1 MRWMYNYWTAPARI
15 KCQKRMRGQIQ
26 YRKCAK
32 SKRMDYIHPKVVKKK
47 TTCIFFFS
55 CLLIFSNSSPSCRF
69 SNDNEPFLEPFF

>member
-26 YRKCAK
+26 YRKCGK

-47 TTCIFFFS
+47 TSF
-55 CLLIFSNSSPSCRF
+55 
-69 SNDNEPFLEPFF
+69 